1 MMRFTY
7 EFKRMAWLLLMLVCA
22 HGTTVAQNIGDTFV
36 DGNLVYKVIDYGNE
50 VAVVRITDN
59 LWEGEIRIPEV
70 SYSQEWGQSFKVTR
84 IEDNAFSSCSNITA
98 VSIPNSVT
106 TIGRYAFSSCSGLK
120 AINIPNSVT
129 TIEGGAFSYCSGLN
143 AINIPNS
150 VTTIEGGAFSHC
162 SGLNAIMVNADNA
175 NFSSS
180 EGVLFDK
187 SQQRLVQCPGG
198 KKGEYNIP
206 KSVKTIGYEAF
217 GGCRELTAINIRNS
231 VTTIEYGTFSGC
243 SGLTA
248 INIPN
253 SVKTI
258 GGYAFSSCKG
268 LTEINIP
275 NSVTSIGE
283 NAFDDCSGLT
293 AFTVNA
299 DNANFSSSEGV
310 LFDKSQQKLIQYP
323 GGKKGEYNI
332 PYSVKTIENY
342 AFDNCSGLTNINIPN
357 SVKTIGHY
365 AFNNCSGLTNINIPD
380 SVTTIGN
387 SAFSGCSGLTAINI
401 PNSVKTIGSY
411 AFSSCSGLTNINI
424 PDSVTTIEG
433 GTFSGC
439 SGLTAINIP
448 NSVKTIGGYA
458 FSSCK
463 GLTEINIPNSVTTI
477 GDNAFSYCSGLA
489 TLYFQSN
496 FPPTASPTCF
506 DGCDNIQTI
515 YVPQEAVTIYQATV
529 PYYKYT
535 ISAYKEPVHPVLGD
549 EVRTWNTLY
558 CQKIPATEW
567 ANHGVLKSAAQL
579 KTNKQETSE
588 GAIANLLDGDTQTFF
603 HSTYNVPNTNMEAH
617 YLQVDL
623 GGELQHLLVKYAE
636 RNNPN
641 NSEPRKVK
649 VYATK
654 DTLNGWTDLGTAR
667 FLNRTGT
674 LRMDLGAPYRYLKL
688 EIVETFSNMEN
699 NGNRFFTWS
708 ELGIWN
714 GAALHPETCQ
724 QIPALLA
731 QIEEAEALGQEPS
744 AELTAQAM
752 TLKAQLIK
760 GDTCRFYDKA
770 FHAIRTQAE
779 ANVARAEY
787 VRNYEHTNWQALYLP
802 FDIAFDDISD
812 RFDVASLNDIHQ
824 YNDNENGQLDRTE
837 LKVQHLKA
845 GSTLKAN
852 IPYMVRAKQTGE
864 QTMAATNVTVQPM
877 TSKQLDC
884 STIHY
889 RYLFTGNYQEISGQD
904 MFTKKYYAMSQG
916 NLSLAANNTVYL
928 SPFRWYMAAE
938 DRTGNSAAYAPKMIR
953 VVDIETGETTGIGEV
968 ETTEVPQSG
977 NIYDLNG
984 RLVRT
989 DGNLQT
995 LPKGIYI
1002 LNGKKVVR

>member
-22 HGTTVAQNIGDTFV
+22 HGTTVAQNIGDTFIAGKLQYSILNEHEVEVNSHV
-36 DGNLVYKVIDYGNE
+36 DSSYATGEVI
-50 VAVVRITDN
+50 
-59 LWEGEIRIPEV
+59 IPETV
-70 SYSQEWGQSFKVTR
+70 EAAEWNKNYTVTTIGEEAFKGCNRLTTIKVP
-84 IEDNAFSSCSNITA
+84 E
-98 VSIPNSVT
+98 SVT
-106 TIGRYAFSSCSGLK
+106 TIGYAAFQDCEGLTSINIPESVTTIENYVFYRCNGLTSINIPN
-120 AINIPNSVT
+120 AVTRIGNWAFYGCIGLTTINIPNSVT
-129 TIEGGAFSYCSGLN
+129 TIGEFAFYNCWGMTE
-143 AINIPNS
+143 IHIPSS
-150 VTTIEGGAFSHC
+150 VTTIGKHAFAWC
-162 SGLNAIMVNADNA
+162 NLNAI
-175 NFSSS
+175 
-180 EGVLFDK
+180 
-187 SQQRLVQCPGG
+187 
-198 KKGEYNIP
+198 
-206 KSVKTIGYEAF
+206 
-217 GGCRELTAINIRNS
+217 
-231 VTTIEYGTFSGC
+231 
-243 SGLTA
+243 
-248 INIPN
+248 
-253 SVKTI
+253 
-258 GGYAFSSCKG
+258 
-268 LTEINIP
+268 
-275 NSVTSIGE
+275 
-283 NAFDDCSGLT
+283 
-293 AFTVNA
+293 TVNA
-299 DNANFSSSEGV
+299 DNAYFSSSDGV
-310 LFDKSQQKLIQYP
+310 LFDKSQQKLILCP
-323 GGKKGEYNI
+323 EGKKGEYNI
-332 PYSVKTIENY
+332 PNSVTTIGYS
-342 AFDNCSGLTNINIPN
+342 AFYSCQKLTSINIPN
-357 SVKTIGHY
+357 SV
-365 AFNNCSGLTNINIPD
+365 
-380 SVTTIGN
+380 TTIE
-387 SAFSGCSGLTAINI
+387 
-401 PNSVKTIGSY
+401 SY
-411 AFSSCSGLTNINI
+411 AFGSCYELTN
-424 PDSVTTIEG
+424 
-433 GTFSGC
+433 
-439 SGLTAINIP
+439 
-448 NSVKTIGGYA
+448 
-458 FSSCK
+458 
-463 GLTEINIPNSVTTI
+463 INIPNSVTTI
-477 GDNAFSYCSGLA
+477 GDKVFSNCSRLA
-489 TLYFQSN
+489 TLYFQSII
-496 FPPTASPTCF
+496 PPSASPTCF
-506 DGCDNIQTI
+506 EECSNIRTI
-515 YVPQEAVTIYQATV
+515 YVPQEAVATYQATA
-529 PYYKYT
+529 P
-535 ISAYKEPVHPVLGD
+535 YKEYYIQGFKASIRSELGD
-549 EVRTWNTLY
+549 EVRTWDTLY
-558 CQKIPATEW
+558 CQKMPATEW
-567 ANHGVLKSAAQL
+567 TNHGVLKSAAQL
-579 KTNKQETSE
+579 KTNKQETKE
-588 GAIANLLDGDTQTFF
+588 GAIANLLDSDTQTFF
-603 HSTYNVPNTNMEAH
+603 HSTYSVPNTNMEAH

-714 GAALHPETCQ
+714 GAALRPETCQ
-724 QIPALLA
+724 QVPALLA

-744 AELTAQAM
+744 DELTAQA
-752 TLKAQLIK
+752 TALKAQLIK
-760 GDTCRFYDKA
+760 GDTCRFYDQA
-770 FHAIRTQAE
+770 FHAVRTQAE

-953 VVDIETGETTGIGEV
+953 VVDIETGETTDIGEV

>member
-1 MMRFTY
+1 M
-7 EFKRMAWLLLMLVCA
+7 
-22 HGTTVAQNIGDTFV
+22 
-36 DGNLVYKVIDYGNE
+36 
-50 VAVVRITDN
+50 
-59 LWEGEIRIPEV
+59 
-70 SYSQEWGQSFKVTR
+70 
-84 IEDNAFSSCSNITA
+84 
-98 VSIPNSVT
+98 T
-106 TIGRYAFSSCSGLK
+106 TIEYGAFEGCSGLTS
-120 AINIPNSVT
+120 INIPNSVT
-129 TIEGGAFSYCSGLN
+129 TIDYWAFENCSGLTS
-143 AINIPNS
+143 IT
-150 VTTIEGGAFSHC
+150 VDT
-162 SGLNAIMVNADNA
+162 DNA

-187 SQQRLVQCPGG
+187 SQQILILCPGG

-206 KSVKTIGYEAF
+206 
-217 GGCRELTAINIRNS
+217 NS
-231 VTTIEYGTFSGC
+231 VTTIRGC
-243 SGLTA
+243 
-248 INIPN
+248 
-253 SVKTI
+253 
-258 GGYAFSSCKG
+258 
-268 LTEINIP
+268 
-275 NSVTSIGE
+275 
-283 NAFDDCSGLT
+283 
-293 AFTVNA
+293 
-299 DNANFSSSEGV
+299 
-310 LFDKSQQKLIQYP
+310 
-323 GGKKGEYNI
+323 
-332 PYSVKTIENY
+332 
-342 AFDNCSGLTNINIPN
+342 
-357 SVKTIGHY
+357 
-365 AFNNCSGLTNINIPD
+365 
-380 SVTTIGN
+380 
-387 SAFSGCSGLTAINI
+387 AFSGCSGLT
-401 PNSVKTIGSY
+401 S
-411 AFSSCSGLTNINI
+411 
-424 PDSVTTIEG
+424 
-433 GTFSGC
+433 
-439 SGLTAINIP
+439 
-448 NSVKTIGGYA
+448 
-458 FSSCK
+458 
-463 GLTEINIPNSVTTI
+463 INIPNSVTTI
-477 GDNAFSYCSGLA
+477 GENAFENCSGLTSINIPNSVTTIGNGAFAYCSGLTSINIPNSVTTIGNGAFYDCSGLA
-489 TLYFQSN
+489 TLYFQSII
-496 FPPTASPTCF
+496 PPTASPTCF

-558 CQKIPATEW
+558 CQKMPATEW
-567 ANHGVLKSAAQL
+567 INHGVLKSAAQL

-603 HSTYNVPNTNMEAH
+603 QSTWSVPNTNMEAH

-636 RNNPN
+636 SNNPS

-714 GAALHPETCQ
+714 GAALRPETCQ
-724 QIPALLA
+724 QVPALLA

-744 AELTAQAM
+744 DELTAQA
-752 TLKAQLIK
+752 TALKAQLIK
-760 GDTCRFYDKA
+760 GDTCRFYDQA
-770 FHAIRTQAE
+770 FHAVRTQAE

-812 RFDVASLNDIHQ
+812 RFDVARLNNIHQ
-824 YNDNENGQLDRTE
+824 YDDNEDGQFDRTE
-837 LKVQHLKA
+837 LEVLHLKA

-884 STIHY
+884 SSITH
-889 RYLFTGNYQEISGQD
+889 RYLFTGGYQEISGQD
-904 MFTKKYYAMSQG
+904 MFTKKDYAMSQG
-916 NLSLAANNTVYL
+916 NLSLATNPTAYL

-989 DGNLQT
+989 DGNLQA

-1002 LNGKKVVR
+1002 LNGKKVGR

>member
-1 MMRFTY
+1 MKRFTY
-7 EFKRMAWLLLMLVCA
+7 EFKRMVWLLLMLVCA
-22 HGTTVAQNIGDTFV
+22 HGTTVAQKVGDTFTV
-36 DGNLVYKVIDYGNE
+36 GNLYYRVLNEQEVE
-50 VAVVRITDN
+50 VAGHVDRSDAT
-59 LWEGEIRIPEV
+59 GEVIIPETV
-70 SYSQEWGQSFKVTR
+70 EAAEWNRYYIVTTIGYAAFLDCDGLTSINIPESVTTIADEAFLGCNR
-84 IEDNAFSSCSNITA
+84 LTAIMVNADNAKFSSFEGVLFDKSLQKLIQYPA
-98 VSIPNSVT
+98 GKQGEYDIPNSVI
-106 TIGRYAFSSCSGLK
+106 TIGSRAFYDCDRLT

-129 TIEGGAFSYCSGLN
+129 TIGEYAFQYCRGLTT
-143 AINIPNS
+143 INIPNS
-150 VTTIEGGAFSHC
+150 VTAITNGAF
-162 SGLNAIMVNADNA
+162 N
-175 NFSSS
+175 
-180 EGVLFDK
+180 E
-187 SQQRLVQCPGG
+187 
-198 KKGEYNIP
+198 
-206 KSVKTIGYEAF
+206 
-217 GGCRELTAINIRNS
+217 
-231 VTTIEYGTFSGC
+231 C

-253 SVKTI
+253 SVTSI
-258 GGYAFSSCKG
+258 GNGAFEDCDE
-268 LTEINIP
+268 LTTINIP
-275 NSVTSIGE
+275 NSVTLIG
-283 NAFDDCSGLT
+283 NG
-293 AFTVNA
+293 
-299 DNANFSSSEGV
+299 
-310 LFDKSQQKLIQYP
+310 
-323 GGKKGEYNI
+323 
-332 PYSVKTIENY
+332 
-342 AFDNCSGLTNINIPN
+342 
-357 SVKTIGHY
+357 
-365 AFNNCSGLTNINIPD
+365 AFNS
-380 SVTTIGN
+380 
-387 SAFSGCSGLTAINI
+387 CSGLTAINI
-401 PNSVKTIGSY
+401 PNSVTSIGNG
-411 AFSSCSGLTNINI
+411 AFSNCIG
-424 PDSVTTIEG
+424 VT
-433 GTFSGC
+433 S
-439 SGLTAINIP
+439 
-448 NSVKTIGGYA
+448 
-458 FSSCK
+458 
-463 GLTEINIPNSVTTI
+463 INIPNSVTII
-477 GDNAFSYCSGLA
+477 GERAFSYCHGLTNINISNSVTTIGENTFEGCSGLTTINIPNSVTSIRNGAFFYCSELA
-489 TLYFQSN
+489 TLYFQSII
-496 FPPTASPTCF
+496 PPTASEGCF
-506 DGCDNIQTI
+506 LGCYNLQTI
-515 YVPQEAVTIYQATV
+515 YVPQEAVSTYQATA
-529 PYYKYT
+529 PYNEHN
-535 ISAYKEPVHPVLGD
+535 IQGIAPIRSELGD

-558 CQKIPATEW
+558 CQKMPATEW
-567 ANHGVLKSAAQL
+567 INHGVLKSAAQL

-724 QIPALLA
+724 QVPALLA

-744 AELTAQAM
+744 DELTAQA
-752 TLKAQLIK
+752 TALKAQLIK

-770 FHAIRTQAE
+770 FHAVRTQAE
-779 ANVARAEY
+779 ANIARAEY

-938 DRTGNSAAYAPKMIR
+938 DRTGNSAAYTPKMIR

-989 DGNLQT
+989 DGNLQA

>member
-1 MMRFTY
+1 MKRFTY
-7 EFKRMAWLLLMLVCA
+7 ELKRMAWLMLTIICV
-22 HGTTVAQNIGDTFV
+22 HGTTVAQNVGDTFTV
-36 DGNLVYKVIDYGNE
+36 GNLTYSVLSEQEVEVHRHVDSSYATGEVI
-50 VAVVRITDN
+50 
-59 LWEGEIRIPEV
+59 IPETLEAA
-70 SYSQEWGQSFKVTR
+70 EWNRNYT
-84 IEDNAFSSCSNITA
+84 
-98 VSIPNSVT
+98 VT
-106 TIGRYAFSSCSGLK
+106 TIGEGAFKDCNRLTT
-120 AINIPNSVT
+120 INIPNSVT
-129 TIEGGAFSYCSGLN
+129 TIGSFAFEGCSGLT
-143 AINIPNS
+143 AIT
-150 VTTIEGGAFSHC
+150 VDT
-162 SGLNAIMVNADNA
+162 DNA

-180 EGVLFDK
+180 EGVLFNK
-187 SQQRLVQCPGG
+187 SRQELILCPEG
-198 KKGEYNIP
+198 KTGEYNIP
-206 KSVKTIGYEAF
+206 
-217 GGCRELTAINIRNS
+217 NS
-231 VTTIEYGTFSGC
+231 VTTIKYCAFSSC
-243 SGLTA
+243 SGLNT

-258 GGYAFSSCKG
+258 EFKAFFGCSG
-268 LTEINIP
+268 LNTINIP
-275 NSVTSIGE
+275 NSVTAIEEWAFNGCSGLATINIPNSVISIGE
-283 NAFDDCSGLT
+283 YAFQGCSGLK

-299 DNANFSSSEGV
+299 DNAKFSSSEGV
-310 LFDKSQQKLIQYP
+310 LFDKSQQKLIQCP

-332 PYSVKTIENY
+332 PNSVTTIEDD
-342 AFDNCSGLTNINIPN
+342 AFKNCSGLTTINIPN
-357 SVKTIGHY
+357 SVTTIKSG
-365 AFNNCSGLTNINIPD
+365 AFEGCSGLNTINIPNSVTAIEEWAFYGCSGLATINIPN
-380 SVTTIGN
+380 SVTTIGACAFYRCFGLTTIN
-387 SAFSGCSGLTAINI
+387 IPNSVTIIGYSAFEDCFGLTAINI
-401 PNSVKTIGSY
+401 PNSV
-411 AFSSCSGLTNINI
+411 
-424 PDSVTTIEG
+424 TTIEDNA
-433 GTFSGC
+433 FEGC
-439 SGLTAINIP
+439 SGLT
-448 NSVKTIGGYA
+448 T
-458 FSSCK
+458 
-463 GLTEINIPNSVTTI
+463 INIPNSVTII
-477 GDNAFSYCSGLA
+477 GNSAFRYCIELA
-489 TLYFQSN
+489 TLYFQSII
-496 FPPTASPTCF
+496 PPTASEGCF
-506 DGCDNIQTI
+506 LGCYNLQTI
-515 YVPQEAVTIYQATV
+515 YVPQEAVSTYQATA
-529 PYYKYT
+529 PYNEHN
-535 ISAYKEPVHPVLGD
+535 IQGIAPIRSELGD

-558 CQKIPATEW
+558 CQKMPATEW
-567 ANHGVLKSAAQL
+567 INHGVLKSAAQL

-603 HSTYNVPNTNMEAH
+603 QSTYNAPNTNMEAH
-617 YLQVDL
+617 YLQIDL

-636 RNNPN
+636 SNNPN

-667 FLNRTGT
+667 FLNQTGT

-714 GAALHPETCQ
+714 GAALRPETCQ
-724 QIPALLA
+724 QVPALLA

-744 AELTAQAM
+744 DELTAQA
-752 TLKAQLIK
+752 TALKAQLIK

-770 FHAIRTQAE
+770 FHAVRTQAE
-779 ANVARAEY
+779 ANIARAEY

-938 DRTGNSAAYAPKMIR
+938 DRTGNSAAYTPKMIR

-989 DGNLQT
+989 DGNLQA

-1002 LNGKKVVR
+1002 LNGKKVGR

>member
-1 MMRFTY
+1 MKRFTY
-7 EFKRMAWLLLMLVCA
+7 EFKRMVWLLLMLVCA
-22 HGTTVAQNIGDTFV
+22 HGTTVAQKVGDTFTV
-36 DGNLVYKVIDYGNE
+36 GNLYYRVLNEQEVE
-50 VAVVRITDN
+50 VAGHVDRSDAT
-59 LWEGEIRIPEV
+59 GEVIIPETV
-70 SYSQEWGQSFKVTR
+70 EAAEWNRYYIVTTIGYAAFLDCDGLTSINIPESVTTIADEAFLGCNR
-84 IEDNAFSSCSNITA
+84 LTAIMVNADNAKFSSFEGVLFDKSLQKLIQYPA
-98 VSIPNSVT
+98 GKQGEYDIPNSVI
-106 TIGRYAFSSCSGLK
+106 TIGSRAFYDCDRLT

-129 TIEGGAFSYCSGLN
+129 TIGEYAFQYCRGLTT
-143 AINIPNS
+143 INIPNS
-150 VTTIEGGAFSHC
+150 VTAITNGAF
-162 SGLNAIMVNADNA
+162 N
-175 NFSSS
+175 
-180 EGVLFDK
+180 E
-187 SQQRLVQCPGG
+187 
-198 KKGEYNIP
+198 
-206 KSVKTIGYEAF
+206 
-217 GGCRELTAINIRNS
+217 
-231 VTTIEYGTFSGC
+231 C

-253 SVKTI
+253 SVTSI
-258 GGYAFSSCKG
+258 GNGAFEDCDE
-268 LTEINIP
+268 LTTINIP
-275 NSVTSIGE
+275 NSVTLIG
-283 NAFDDCSGLT
+283 NG
-293 AFTVNA
+293 
-299 DNANFSSSEGV
+299 
-310 LFDKSQQKLIQYP
+310 
-323 GGKKGEYNI
+323 
-332 PYSVKTIENY
+332 
-342 AFDNCSGLTNINIPN
+342 
-357 SVKTIGHY
+357 
-365 AFNNCSGLTNINIPD
+365 AFNS
-380 SVTTIGN
+380 
-387 SAFSGCSGLTAINI
+387 CSGLTAINI
-401 PNSVKTIGSY
+401 PNSVTSIGNG
-411 AFSSCSGLTNINI
+411 AFSNCIG
-424 PDSVTTIEG
+424 VT
-433 GTFSGC
+433 S
-439 SGLTAINIP
+439 
-448 NSVKTIGGYA
+448 
-458 FSSCK
+458 
-463 GLTEINIPNSVTTI
+463 INIPNSVTII
-477 GDNAFSYCSGLA
+477 GERAFSYCHGLTNINISNSVTTIGENTFEGCSGLTTINIPNSVTSIRNGAFFYCSELA
-489 TLYFQSN
+489 TLYFQSII
-496 FPPTASPTCF
+496 PPTASEGCF
-506 DGCDNIQTI
+506 LGCYNLQTI
-515 YVPQEAVTIYQATV
+515 YVPQEAVSTYQATA
-529 PYYKYT
+529 PYNEHN
-535 ISAYKEPVHPVLGD
+535 IQGIAPIRSELGD

-558 CQKIPATEW
+558 CQKMPATEW
-567 ANHGVLKSAAQL
+567 INHGVLKSAAQL

-603 HSTYNVPNTNMEAH
+603 QSTYNAPNTNMEAH
-617 YLQVDL
+617 YLQIDL

-636 RNNPN
+636 SNNPN

-667 FLNRTGT
+667 FLNQTGT

-714 GAALHPETCQ
+714 GAALRPETCQ
-724 QIPALLA
+724 QVPALLA

-744 AELTAQAM
+744 DELTAQA
-752 TLKAQLIK
+752 TALKAQLIK

-770 FHAIRTQAE
+770 FHAVRTQAE
-779 ANVARAEY
+779 ANIARAEY

-938 DRTGNSAAYAPKMIR
+938 DRTGNSAAYTPKMIR

-989 DGNLQT
+989 DGNLQA

>member
-1 MMRFTY
+1 MKRFTY
-7 EFKRMAWLLLMLVCA
+7 ELKRMAWLMLTIICV
-22 HGTTVAQNIGDTFV
+22 HGTTVAQNVGDTFTV
-36 DGNLVYKVIDYGNE
+36 GNLTYSVLSEQEVEVHRHVDSSYATGEVI
-50 VAVVRITDN
+50 
-59 LWEGEIRIPEV
+59 IPETLEAA
-70 SYSQEWGQSFKVTR
+70 EWNRNYT
-84 IEDNAFSSCSNITA
+84 
-98 VSIPNSVT
+98 VT
-106 TIGRYAFSSCSGLK
+106 TIGEGAFKDCNRLTT
-120 AINIPNSVT
+120 INIPNSVT
-129 TIEGGAFSYCSGLN
+129 TIGSFAFEGCSGLT
-143 AINIPNS
+143 AIT
-150 VTTIEGGAFSHC
+150 VDT
-162 SGLNAIMVNADNA
+162 DNA

-180 EGVLFDK
+180 EGVLFNK
-187 SQQRLVQCPGG
+187 SRQELILCPEG
-198 KKGEYNIP
+198 KTGEYNIP
-206 KSVKTIGYEAF
+206 
-217 GGCRELTAINIRNS
+217 NS
-231 VTTIEYGTFSGC
+231 VTTIRDDAFEGC
-243 SGLTA
+243 SGLTAITVNADNVYFSSSEGVLFNKSRQKLILCPKGKTGEYNIPNSVTTIKYCAFSSCSGLNTINIPNSVKTIEFKAFFGCSGLNTINIPNSVTTIKSGAFEGCSGLNTINIPNSVTAIEEWAFYGCSGLATINIPNSVTTIGACAFYRCFGLTTINIPNSVTIIGYSAFEDCFGLTA

-253 SVKTI
+253 SVTTI
-258 GGYAFSSCKG
+258 EDNAFEGCSG
-268 LTEINIP
+268 LTTINIP
-275 NSVTSIGE
+275 NSVTI
-283 NAFDDCSGLT
+283 
-293 AFTVNA
+293 
-299 DNANFSSSEGV
+299 
-310 LFDKSQQKLIQYP
+310 
-323 GGKKGEYNI
+323 
-332 PYSVKTIENY
+332 
-342 AFDNCSGLTNINIPN
+342 
-357 SVKTIGHY
+357 
-365 AFNNCSGLTNINIPD
+365 
-380 SVTTIGN
+380 IGN
-387 SAFSGCSGLTAINI
+387 SAFRYC
-401 PNSVKTIGSY
+401 
-411 AFSSCSGLTNINI
+411 
-424 PDSVTTIEG
+424 IE
-433 GTFSGC
+433 
-439 SGLTAINIP
+439 
-448 NSVKTIGGYA
+448 
-458 FSSCK
+458 
-463 GLTEINIPNSVTTI
+463 
-477 GDNAFSYCSGLA
+477 LA
-489 TLYFQSN
+489 TLYFQSII
-496 FPPTASPTCF
+496 PPTASEGCF
-506 DGCDNIQTI
+506 LGCYNLQTI
-515 YVPQEAVTIYQATV
+515 YVPQEAVSTYQATA
-529 PYYKYT
+529 PYNEHN
-535 ISAYKEPVHPVLGD
+535 IQGIAPIRSELGD

-558 CQKIPATEW
+558 CQKMPATEW
-567 ANHGVLKSAAQL
+567 INHGVLKSAAQL

-603 HSTYNVPNTNMEAH
+603 QSTYNAPNTNMEAH
-617 YLQVDL
+617 YLQIDL

-636 RNNPN
+636 SNNPN

-667 FLNRTGT
+667 FLNQTGT

-714 GAALHPETCQ
+714 GAALRPETCQ
-724 QIPALLA
+724 QVPALLA

-744 AELTAQAM
+744 DELTAQA
-752 TLKAQLIK
+752 TALKAQLIK

-770 FHAIRTQAE
+770 FHAVRTQAE
-779 ANVARAEY
+779 ANIARAEY

-938 DRTGNSAAYAPKMIR
+938 DRTGNSAAYTPKMIR

-989 DGNLQT
+989 DGNLQA

-1002 LNGKKVVR
+1002 LNGKKVGR

>member
-22 HGTTVAQNIGDTFV
+22 HGTTVAQYVGDTFV
-36 DGNLVYKVIDYGNE
+36 DGNLEYKVIGYGYE
-50 VAVVRITDN
+50 VEVVKSDRRG
-59 LWEGEIRIPEV
+59 EGEIIIPEV
-70 SYSQEWGQSFKVTR
+70 VYYQKWGKSFKVTR
-84 IEDNAFSSCSNITA
+84 IKNNAFSSCSNITA
-98 VSIPNSVT
+98 ISIPNSVT
-106 TIGRYAFSSCSGLK
+106 HIEDYAFSGCSGLKAINIPNSVTYIGEYAFSSCSGLK

-129 TIEGGAFSYCSGLN
+129 SIGNYAFDGCSGLATIN
-143 AINIPNS
+143 IPNSVTYIAHAVFKDCSGLTNINIPNSVTDIGNGTFEGCSGLTNINIPNSVTSIGNYAFRGCSGLTNINIPSSVTDIELGAFRDCSRLTTINIPNSVTDIKFDTFQGCSGLTNINIPNS
-150 VTTIEGGAFSHC
+150 VTTIEDNAFS
-162 SGLNAIMVNADNA
+162 
-175 NFSSS
+175 
-180 EGVLFDK
+180 
-187 SQQRLVQCPGG
+187 
-198 KKGEYNIP
+198 
-206 KSVKTIGYEAF
+206 
-217 GGCRELTAINIRNS
+217 
-231 VTTIEYGTFSGC
+231 
-243 SGLTA
+243 
-248 INIPN
+248 
-253 SVKTI
+253 
-258 GGYAFSSCKG
+258 
-268 LTEINIP
+268 
-275 NSVTSIGE
+275 
-283 NAFDDCSGLT
+283 
-293 AFTVNA
+293 
-299 DNANFSSSEGV
+299 
-310 LFDKSQQKLIQYP
+310 
-323 GGKKGEYNI
+323 
-332 PYSVKTIENY
+332 
-342 AFDNCSGLTNINIPN
+342 NCSGLTNINIPN
-357 SVKTIGHY
+357 SVTTIGDN
-365 AFNNCSGLTNINIPD
+365 AFSNCSGLTNINIPD

-387 SAFSGCSGLTAINI
+387 SAFSGCSGLNAIVVNAGNAKFSSSEGVLFDKSLQKLIQCPEGKIGEYNI
-401 PNSVKTIGSY
+401 PSSVTTIGDK
-411 AFSSCSGLTNINI
+411 AFDGCSGLTN
-424 PDSVTTIEG
+424 
-433 GTFSGC
+433 
-439 SGLTAINIP
+439 
-448 NSVKTIGGYA
+448 
-458 FSSCK
+458 
-463 GLTEINIPNSVTTI
+463 INIPNSVTTI
-477 GDNAFSYCSGLA
+477 GDNAFSNCSELTNINIPDSVTTIGDNAFSNCSGLTNIKIPNSVTTIGDKAFSHCSGLA
-489 TLYFQSN
+489 TLYFQSII
-496 FPPTASPTCF
+496 PPSASSDCF

-549 EVRTWNTLY
+549 EVRTWDTLY
-558 CQKIPATEW
+558 CQKMPATEW
-567 ANHGVLKSAAQL
+567 INHGVLKSAAQL

-603 HSTYNVPNTNMEAH
+603 QSTYNAPNTNMEAH
-617 YLQVDL
+617 YLQIDL

-636 RNNPN
+636 SNNPS

-714 GAALHPETCQ
+714 GAALRPETCQ
-724 QIPALLA
+724 QVPALLA

-744 AELTAQAM
+744 DELTAQA
-752 TLKAQLIK
+752 TALKAQLIK
-760 GDTCRFYDKA
+760 GDTCRFYDQA
-770 FHAIRTQAE
+770 FHAVRTQAE

-812 RFDVASLNDIHQ
+812 RFDVARLNNIHQ
-824 YNDNENGQLDRTE
+824 YDDNEDGQFDRTE
-837 LKVQHLKA
+837 LEVLHLKA
-845 GSTLKAN
+845 GGTLKAN

-884 STIHY
+884 SSITH
-889 RYLFTGNYQEISGQD
+889 RYLFTGSYQEISGQD

-916 NLSLAANNTVYL
+916 NLSLATNPTAYL

-968 ETTEVPQSG
+968 ETTEAPQSG

-989 DGNLQT
+989 DGNLQA

>member
-7 EFKRMAWLLLMLVCA
+7 GLKRMVWLMLMLVCV
-22 HGTTVAQNIGDTFV
+22 HGTTAAQKVGDEFTVGNLRYSVLSEQEVKVDGYVYSWDATSEVIIPKTVVAAKWNRNYTVTAIGD
-36 DGNLVYKVIDYGNE
+36 E
-50 VAVVRITDN
+50 
-59 LWEGEIRIPEV
+59 
-70 SYSQEWGQSFKVTR
+70 
-84 IEDNAFSSCSNITA
+84 AFWNCSKL
-98 VSIPNSVT
+98 T
-106 TIGRYAFSSCSGLK
+106 T
-120 AINIPNSVT
+120 INIPNSVT
-129 TIEGGAFSYCSGLN
+129 TIGNYAFWNCSKLTT
-143 AINIPNS
+143 INIPNS
-150 VTTIEGGAFSHC
+150 VTTIGNYAFYSC
-162 SGLNAIMVNADNA
+162 SGLT
-175 NFSSS
+175 
-180 EGVLFDK
+180 
-187 SQQRLVQCPGG
+187 
-198 KKGEYNIP
+198 NIHIP
-206 KSVKTIGYEAF
+206 
-217 GGCRELTAINIRNS
+217 NS
-231 VTTIEYGTFSGC
+231 VTTIGNHAFQYC

-253 SVKTI
+253 SVTTI
-258 GGYAFSSCKG
+258 GNYAFQYCRG
-268 LTEINIP
+268 LTTINIP
-275 NSVTSIGE
+275 NSITTIGDHTFAE
-283 NAFDDCSGLT
+283 CSGLI
-293 AFTVNA
+293 A
-299 DNANFSSSEGV
+299 
-310 LFDKSQQKLIQYP
+310 IH
-323 GGKKGEYNI
+323 I
-332 PYSVKTIENY
+332 PNSVTIIENY
-342 AFDNCSGLTNINIPN
+342 AFEYCNGLT
-357 SVKTIGHY
+357 T
-365 AFNNCSGLTNINIPD
+365 
-380 SVTTIGN
+380 
-387 SAFSGCSGLTAINI
+387 
-401 PNSVKTIGSY
+401 
-411 AFSSCSGLTNINI
+411 
-424 PDSVTTIEG
+424 
-433 GTFSGC
+433 
-439 SGLTAINIP
+439 
-448 NSVKTIGGYA
+448 
-458 FSSCK
+458 
-463 GLTEINIPNSVTTI
+463 INIPNSVTTI
-477 GDNAFSYCSGLA
+477 GIYAFCCCSGLTA
-489 TLYFQSN
+489 IKVNADNANYSSSEGVLLDKSQQRLIECPQGKKGEYNIPNSVTTIVKEAFEKCSGLTAIKIPNSVTTIGSFAFNRCSGLKTLYFHSIN
-496 FPPTASPTCF
+496 PPTVTYDYYLGNGFNP
-506 DGCDNIQTI
+506 QTI
-515 YVPQEAVTIYQATV
+515 YVPQEAVATYQATA
-529 PYYKYT
+529 P
-535 ISAYKEPVHPVLGD
+535 YKEYNIQGFEASIRSELGD
-549 EVRTWNTLY
+549 EVRTWDTLY
-558 CQKIPATEW
+558 CQKMPATEW
-567 ANHGVLKSAAQL
+567 TNHGVLKSAAQL
-579 KTNKQETSE
+579 KTNKQETKE

-603 HSTYNVPNTNMEAH
+603 QSTYNAPNTNMEAH
-617 YLQVDL
+617 YLQIDL

-688 EIVETFSNMEN
+688 EIVETFSNMES

-714 GAALHPETCQ
+714 GAALRPETCQ

-760 GDTCRFYDKA
+760 GDTCRFYDQA
-770 FHAIRTQAE
+770 FHAVRTQAE

-812 RFDVASLNDIHQ
+812 RFDVARLNNIHQ
-824 YNDNENGQLDRTE
+824 YDDNEDGQFDRTE
-837 LKVQHLKA
+837 LEVLHLKA

-884 STIHY
+884 SSITH
-889 RYLFTGNYQEISGQD
+889 RYLFTGSYQEISGQD

-916 NLSLAANNTVYL
+916 NLSLATNPTAYL

-938 DRTGNSAAYAPKMIR
+938 DRTGNSAAYTPKMIR

-968 ETTEVPQSG
+968 ETTEAPQSG

-989 DGNLQT
+989 DGNLQA